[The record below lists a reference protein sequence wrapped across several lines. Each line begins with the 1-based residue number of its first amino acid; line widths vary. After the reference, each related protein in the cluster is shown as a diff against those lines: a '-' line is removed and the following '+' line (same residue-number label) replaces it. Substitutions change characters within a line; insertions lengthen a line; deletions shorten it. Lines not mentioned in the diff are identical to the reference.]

1 MLGKPNVYGSIFR
14 FEGQATVFYP
24 KEGGPCYRCLYPEP
38 PPPGLVPS
46 CAEGGVLGVLPGV
59 IGTVQATEAIKLIAG
74 IGETLV
80 GRLMLYD
87 ALAMRFREL
96 KLRRNPDCPVCGDHP
111 TVTELIDYEQFCGI
125 VPEPEQNDSSLE
137 ITPIEV
143 AAWLKRDDP
152 PFLLDV
158 REPNEWN
165 MGRIPRAIHLPRGH
179 LESKIEGMIDRKQ
192 KVVVY
197 CARGNRSA
205 LAALTMKQMGYEN
218 VSSMARGIQ
227 GWADIGGEIEG

>member
-1 MLGKPNVYGSIFR
+1 MDLI
-14 FEGQATVFYP
+14 E
-24 KEGGPCYRCLYPEP
+24 
-38 PPPGLVPS
+38 
-46 CAEGGVLGVLPGV
+46 
-59 IGTVQATEAIKLIAG
+59 EAKKQI
-74 IGETLV
+74 EQ
-80 GRLMLYD
+80 
-87 ALAMRFREL
+87 
-96 KLRRNPDCPVCGDHP
+96 
-111 TVTELIDYEQFCGI
+111 VT
-125 VPEPEQNDSSLE
+125 PEQ
-137 ITPIEV
+137 V
-143 AAWLKRDDP
+143 RDMQARNEAVVY
-152 PFLLDV
+152 LDV